1 VRTGP
6 FELPPE
12 KLPLLGRAKR
22 LEWLTIAHLLVAAS
36 LMYAVTG
43 SSQAMRATLV
53 DDVLSLIPPCVFLVA
68 VRNAARPSSRRF
80 PYGHHRAVSIAFL
93 CAAVALCAVG
103 GLLLGESV
111 AQLVQQERPSIG
123 GVRVLGHTI
132 WQGWLM
138 LPALAWSALPHVLL
152 GRAKLPLA
160 RALHDKVLHADSE
173 MNRAEWLG
181 ALAAAVGVLGSG
193 FGLWWMDALAGG
205 VIALG
210 ILHDG
215 ASNLR
220 EVVANLMDQTP
231 KTVDR
236 SAYDALPERVE
247 AHLRA
252 LPWVVDASVRMREA
266 GHVFFGEAFVVVS
279 DERDL
284 VARLEDAARACRA
297 LDWRVHELDVIPV
310 RTVGPGR
317 VERARD

>member
-1 VRTGP
+1 MRAGR
-6 FELPPE
+6 FELPAE
-12 KLPLLGRAKR
+12 KRPLLRRAQW
-22 LEWLTIAHLLVAAS
+22 LEALTIAHLLVAAC
-36 LMYAVTG
+36 LMYAVLG

-68 VRNAARPSSRRF
+68 VRVAARPPSRRF

-93 CAAVALCAVG
+93 CAAVALCAFG

-123 GVRVLGHTI
+123 AVRVLGHTI
-132 WQGWLM
+132 WLGWLM

-181 ALAAAVGVLGSG
+181 ALAAAAGVLGSG
-193 FGLWWMDALAGG
+193 LGFWWMDSLAGG

-210 ILHDG
+210 ILRDG
-215 ASNLR
+215 AGNLR

-231 KTVDR
+231 KTVDH
-236 SAYDALPERVE
+236 AAFDALPERIE
-247 AHLRA
+247 AHLRG
-252 LPWVVDASVRMREA
+252 LPWVRDVSVRMREA
-266 GHVFFGEAFVVVS
+266 GHVFFGEAFVVVA

-284 VARLEDAARACRA
+284 ATRLEDAACACRE
-297 LDWRVHELDVIPV
+297 LDWRVHELALIPV
-310 RTVGPGR
+310 RAA
-317 VERARD
+317 ARQD